1 MAETKEQLFARLE
14 AMGFEKVSAMRNR
27 GILDGEPSWIYE
39 WLEDRG
45 IKRLDEAHVLQRKAV
60 YAAERSA
67 SSSEKA
73 ARFAMLAALIAL
85 ATVVASI
92 IPGCIDR
99 LR

>member
-14 AMGFEKVSAMRNR
+14 ALGFEKVSAMRNR
-27 GILDGEPSWIYE
+27 GILDGEPAWIYE

-45 IKRLDEAHVLQRKAV
+45 IKRLEEVHVLQSEAV
-60 YAAERSA
+60 YAAERTA
-67 SSSEKA
+67 AGAAKA
-73 ARFAMLAALIAL
+73 ARYALFAALIAL
-85 ATVVASI
+85 ATVVASV